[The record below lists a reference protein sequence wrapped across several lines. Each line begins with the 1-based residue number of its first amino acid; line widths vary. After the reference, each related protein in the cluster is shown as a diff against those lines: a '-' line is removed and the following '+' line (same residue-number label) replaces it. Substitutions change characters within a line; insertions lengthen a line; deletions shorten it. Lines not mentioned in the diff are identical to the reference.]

1 MVKQVVDNVGFP
13 VVLES
18 LTMRQLALLASVA
31 LIVPAVPASAAQART
46 GSLNVLFIA
55 ADDQNTDLGCYGHR
69 DVRSPNLDRLAARG
83 TKFERAYCQYAFCN
97 PSRSSLLTGLRP
109 DSTGVENNEV
119 HFRTRVP
126 DV

>member
-1 MVKQVVDNVGFP
+1 
-13 VVLES
+13 
-18 LTMRQLALLASVA
+18 MRPLALLASLA
-31 LIVPAVPASAAQART
+31 LSLFAPAAPVRAAQARP

-83 TKFERAYCQYAFCN
+83 MKFDRAYCQYAFCN

-109 DSTGVENNEV
+109 DSTGVLNKDV
-119 HFRTRVP
+119 HFRKFVP
-126 DV
+126 DAVTLPQLFRQNG